1 MPLVLAWNQLVSFLS
16 ICRCFANRQIRSSHE
31 KFCFAK
37 GEHLNHFLQYQNSK
51 CFDTEVK
58 KAVSQKK
65 QKK

>member
-1 MPLVLAWNQLVSFLS
+1 MKSFAS
-16 ICRCFANRQIRSSHE
+16 QKESSS
-31 KFCFAK
+31 
-37 GEHLNHFLQYQNSK
+37 HLNHLLQYQNSK